1 MNKILLII
9 KREYLSR
16 VKKKSFILMTILG
29 PILMVGIM
37 IVPIWLSTQKTE
49 KQKIEVIDE
58 SFLFTG
64 LIPEKDN
71 VHFDYPSITK
81 PTDEFDLDILEDWD
95 HPPTP
100 ELL

>member
-37 IVPIWLSTQKTE
+37 IVPIWLSTQKSE

-71 VHFDYPSITK
+71 VHFDYPPITK
-81 PTDEFDLDILEDWD
+81 QQARDGFFATDYVV
-95 HPPTP
+95 
-100 ELL
+100 